1 MTRAFAVRQAGAA
14 AACFLLFGVTGVAGL
29 RGEESE
35 AKSTRL
41 GERLEALSLETTGGA
56 EWSLDEVEGADLLAV
71 AFVGTECPLAKLYSE
86 RLADLAKAYD
96 DRIAWIF
103 VDPNSQDSL
112 AEMTAFAK
120 QQALPG
126 PLLRD
131 VGAQAAIAWQ
141 VERTPE
147 VLLFDAER
155 KLRYRGRVDDQFGI
169 GYVKDEPSSHDLKS
183 AIDAVIAGDEV
194 KTPVTDAPGCLIGK
208 PRQPDPDS
216 DVTFSN
222 QISRIFNRRCVECH
236 REGEIG
242 PFALT
247 EYEEAAGWA
256 DMILETVDDRRM
268 PPWHADPAHGEFK
281 NDRRLSDE
289 ELSLIRAWVKAGAP
303 EGDPSQKEEPPAKI
317 AGWQLPKEPD
327 LVLKMADEPT
337 VVPATGEVKYRWFE
351 VDPGF
356 TEDKWIQA
364 VEVRPGNRAVV
375 HHILVFDKGKGGW
388 RRDFAG
394 GARGYLA
401 GYVPGLRIE
410 SYPEGMAKKIEAG
423 STIRFQIHYTPI
435 GKEQTDLSDVG
446 FVFADPKTVKKEV
459 KTVSVVQPGLRIPPG
474 ESNYTVSAFKVGALQ
489 NSEILCFMPHM
500 HLRGKSFRYEA
511 RFPDGTSEVLLDVPQ
526 YDFNWQTA
534 YLLPAPRKVPDGTRI
549 WAEAAFD
556 NSVNNP
562 ANPAPDEW
570 VRWGDQTWEEM
581 MIGYFDIAVPL
592 DDGTEE
598 LPIEQVLSA
607 EEKAAMLLGRLD
619 KNGDKVLVKDEV
631 PQKYRFMVELLDA
644 DDSGSVDQKE
654 LEKIIDKVP
663 IQ

>member
-1 MTRAFAVRQAGAA
+1 MMRPF
-14 AACFLLFGVTGVAGL
+14 VTGISLAVAGL
-29 RGEESE
+29 LAGGQPGLHAAENE
-35 AKSTRL
+35 AQAARIGDRFEVS
-41 GERLEALSLETTGGA
+41 SLETTGGA
-56 EWSLDEVEGADLLAV
+56 EWGLEEVREAELLVV

-86 RLADLAKAYD
+86 RLGGLAKSYD
-96 DRIAWIF
+96 QRVAWVF

-112 AEMTAFAK
+112 AEMAAFAK
-120 QQALPG
+120 QLSLPG

-131 VGAQAAIAWQ
+131 VAAKTAIAWN

-147 VLLFDAER
+147 VLVFDRER
-155 KLRYRGRVDDQFGI
+155 ALRYRGRVDDQFGI
-169 GYVKDEPSSHDLKS
+169 GYVKDEATSQDLKQ
-183 AIDAVIAGDEV
+183 AVDALLAGDAVA
-194 KTPVTDAPGCLIGK
+194 TPVTEAAGCLIGK
-208 PRQPDPDS
+208 PREPDPNA
-216 DVTFSN
+216 DVTFAN

-256 DMILETVDDRRM
+256 DMILETVDSRRM

-289 ELSLIRAWVKAGAP
+289 ELSQIRAWVKAGAP
-303 EGDPSQKEEPPAKI
+303 QGDPALQEAPPETV

-327 LVLKMADEPT
+327 LVLKMADEPF

-356 TEDKWIQA
+356 TEDKWVQA
-364 VEVRPGNRAVV
+364 IEVRPGNRAVV
-375 HHILVFDKGKGGW
+375 HHILVFDKGKNGW

-401 GYVPGLRIE
+401 GYVPGLRIDA
-410 SYPEGMAKKIEAG
+410 YPEGMAKKIEAG

-474 ESNYTVSAFKVGALQ
+474 EDDYRVSAFKVGALR
-489 NSEILCFMPHM
+489 NSELLCLMPHM

-511 RFPDGTSEVLLDVPQ
+511 RYPDGTTEVLLDVPQ

-534 YLLPAPRKVPDGTRI
+534 YMLPAPRKLPDGTRI
-549 WAEAAFD
+549 WAEAAYD
-556 NSVNNP
+556 NSANNP

-598 LPIEQVLSA
+598 LPIEQVLSK

-619 KNGDKVLVKDEV
+619 KNGDKALVKEEV
-631 PQKYRFMVELLDA
+631 PEKYRFMVELLDY
-644 DDSGSVDQKE
+644 DKSGSVDQKE